1 MLFKRIAMR
10 NLLSFRD
17 AELELG
23 PLNVLIG
30 PNGCGKSNLLECIGL
45 LQALPT
51 DLNRALALGGG
62 APVWIN
68 SSQRA
73 GEVAELGCEV
83 EVSEG
88 RVFKYDLGFRAVG
101 QYLQIDFE
109 TGSVGSTHSLN
120 RHGNTTEITFPLPP
134 HHEKASWRFE
144 VQANESALSAY
155 KDPRQLISEVG
166 KRLDE
171 IKIYQY
177 FDLQAS
183 SAMRSGVSSSANQDF
198 LEQDGSNL
206 ATFLHRLDFTQQIA
220 SIESYLH
227 QLSDDF
233 EAIKPRLGGS
243 FMQTYVR
250 ERGLKLATPGMRLSD
265 GTLRF
270 LCLISLLMS
279 SPRPALICIDEP
291 ELGLHPDALSII
303 ARALKEAS
311 EHVQIIVT
319 THSQEL
325 VTAMSDQPESV
336 VVCEK
341 RDNDTGT
348 KFERLSGA
356 KLESWLEEYT
366 LGELWRKNEIGGNR
380 W

>member
-1 MLFKRIAMR
+1 MLLKRIAMR

-30 PNGCGKSNLLECIGL
+30 PNGCGKSNLIECIGL

-51 DLNRALALGGG
+51 DLNRAIALGGG
-62 APVWIN
+62 APAWIN
-68 SSQRA
+68 NSQRA
-73 GEVAELGCEV
+73 GEIAELKCEV
-83 EVSEG
+83 EVSED
-88 RVFKYDLGFRAVG
+88 RVFNYDLGFRAVN

-109 TGSVGSTHSLN
+109 TGLAGSTHSLN
-120 RHGNTTEITFPLPP
+120 RKGVKAEIIFPFPP
-134 HHEKASWRFE
+134 HPAKATSSFDA
-144 VQANESALSAY
+144 QANQSVFSAY
-155 KDPRQLISEVG
+155 KDPKQLISEVG
-166 KRLDE
+166 KRLEE
-171 IKIYQY
+171 IKIYRY

-183 SAMRSGVSSSANQDF
+183 SAMRSGVSSSANQNF
-198 LEQDGSNL
+198 LEEDGSNL
-206 ATFLHRLDFTQQIA
+206 ATFLHHLEFTEEIDA
-220 SIESYLH
+220 INGYLH
-227 QLSDDF
+227 ELSEEF
-233 EAIKPRLGGS
+233 EKVKTNVGGAI
-243 FMQTYVR
+243 MQTYIA
-250 ERGLKLATPGMRLSD
+250 ERGLRLPTPSMRLSD

-270 LCLISLLMS
+270 LCLISLLVS
-279 SPRPALICIDEP
+279 SPRPSLICIDEP
-291 ELGLHPDALSII
+291 ELGLHPDAVSIV

-319 THSQEL
+319 THSQEF
-325 VTAMSDQPESV
+325 VSAMSDKPESV

-341 RDNDTGT
+341 RDNETGT
-348 KFERLSGA
+348 SFKRLSGA